1 LELTAL
7 LAALWRMTSA
17 NVGVPITVE
26 KEVGDAWIF
35 NRYWNDRLNA
45 D

>member
-1 LELTAL
+1 LELAAL
-7 LAALWRMTSA
+7 SAALWRMALAS
-17 NVGVPITVE
+17 VGVPITVE